1 MDCQSVPNCKTDCQS
16 VLLKEDHVEFKY
28 LLLET
33 TDGVA
38 TLTINRPEALNALN
52 GAMLAELEC
61 APQTSSTP
69 TPRSRWSSLPA
80 PAKRLSSRGPT
91 SRKCAKCPRL
101 RRMPLCG
108 PVSG

>member
-61 APQTSSTP
+61 ALNQLD
-69 TPRSRWSSLPA
+69 SR
-80 PAKRLSSRGPT
+80 RRGHGGRHYRRG
-91 SRKCAKCPRL
+91 RKGL
-101 RRMPLCG
+101 RRGGRHQGNVRNVLVCGDMPLCG